1 MSVKPG
7 LRFSPN
13 HDPECYFAGK
23 GGPAGKPAA
32 KSGRAWLWR
41 LAALLMAAAV
51 VVSCQTPA
59 ASARP
64 VEIGMCVRMLFTPP
78 AEVQRQF
85 DLMEQ
90 MNVKLVRVDFDWSAI
105 EGEKGRYDWSYTD
118 LIARQAADHNM
129 QVLGLL
135 TYTPGWARPPGTD
148 SHVPPTEAA
157 DFAEF
162 ARAAANRY
170 APQGLRSWEI
180 WNEPNSSDY
189 WVPRPD
195 VDRYGELFRAAS
207 AAIHDVDGGAT
218 VMTGGLTRG
227 TDTADGSRISQ
238 TTFIDGLY
246 LNGAAQAADAIAVH
260 PYSFP
265 SLPAG
270 DAGGPVGGL
279 ADLPALH
286 DLMQRNGDGGKK
298 IWITEFGAAT
308 GSSTEAMSD
317 TDQAA
322 SLLQARQLVETWD
335 WAGPLIF
342 YEFRDAGTDPADL
355 EQNFGVV
362 RADLT
367 LKDAG
372 VALKD

>member
-1 MSVKPG
+1 M
-7 LRFSPN
+7 R
-13 HDPECYFAGK
+13 
-23 GGPAGKPAA
+23 
-32 KSGRAWLWR
+32 RLWR
-41 LAALLMAAAV
+41 MAAV
-51 VVSCQTPA
+51 VMAALVAVSCQTPS
-59 ASARP
+59 ASAAA
-64 VEIGMCVRMLFTPP
+64 VEIGMCVRMILTPP
-78 AEVQRQF
+78 AEVERQF
-85 DLMEQ
+85 DLMAQ
-90 MNVKLVRVDFDWSAI
+90 MNVRLVRVDFDWSAI

-118 LIARQAADHNM
+118 LIAQQAAAHNM

-135 TYTPGWARPPGTD
+135 SYTPEWARPPGTD
-148 SHVPPTEAA
+148 SHAPPTEAA

-162 ARAAANRY
+162 ARAAADRY
-170 APQGLRSWEI
+170 APRGVRSWEI

-189 WVPRPD
+189 WDPRPD
-195 VDRYGELFRAAS
+195 VDRYSELFRAAA
-207 AAIHDVDGGAT
+207 AAIRDVDGGAT

-227 TDTADGSRISQ
+227 ADTTDGSRISQ
-238 TTFIDGLY
+238 TSFAEGLY
-246 LNGAAQAADAIAVH
+246 RNGAAQAADAIAVH

-265 SLPAG
+265 SLPTVDAAG
-270 DAGGPVGGL
+270 PIGGL

-286 DLMQRNGDGGKK
+286 DLMQRWNDGGKK

-308 GSSTEAMSD
+308 GSSSEAMSD

-322 SLLQARQLVETWD
+322 SLLEARQLVEAWD

-342 YEFRDAGTDPADL
+342 YEFRDSGTDSADI